1 MAIGVL
7 ALVLGFAGFAV
18 SLLGTAAGNQP
29 ESKPATDYRK
39 IYGDVIPRE
48 L

>member
-18 SLLGTAAGNQP
+18 SIIGAASGRP
-29 ESKPATDYRK
+29 ERKPATDYKK
-39 IYGDVIPRE
+39 IYGDVMPRE

>member
-18 SLLGTAAGNQP
+18 SLMGAASGRP
-29 ESKPATDYRK
+29 ERKPATDYRK
-39 IYGDVIPRE
+39 IYEAVGPKE

>member
-7 ALVLGFAGFAV
+7 FLVLGFAGFAV
-18 SLLGTAAGNQP
+18 SLLGAASGRP
-29 ESKPATDYRK
+29 ESKPATDYKK
-39 IYGDVIPRE
+39 IYGDVMPRE

>member
-1 MAIGVL
+1 MAIGIL

-18 SLLGTAAGNQP
+18 SLLGTASGRP
-29 ESKPATDYRK
+29 EKKPATDYRK
-39 IYGDVIPRE
+39 IYGDVMPRE